1 MALVTEAEVRR
12 VLAETPFIQP
22 YNIELVSLGDG
33 EAIVSVPFQKK
44 FERPGGVTCGPVFM
58 AVADLVAWLA
68 LMTKIDY
75 EEARMSVTSNLDTSF
90 LSVATTGFF
99 CRGKILK
106 VGKRLIYCT
115 AESYTADGKMLTHH
129 TVTYIR
135 PNQKGE

>member
-12 VLAETPFIQP
+12 LLAETPFIQP
-22 YNIELVSLGDG
+22 YNVELVSLGNG
-33 EAIVSVPFQKK
+33 EVVVSVPFQKK

-58 AVADLVAWLA
+58 AVADLAAWLA

-75 EEARMSVTSNLDTSF
+75 DEALMSVTSNLNTAF
-90 LSVATTGFF
+90 LNVAKTEFF
-99 CRGKILK
+99 CKGKVLK
-106 VGKRLIYCT
+106 MGKRLIYCT
-115 AESYTADGKMLTHH
+115 AESYTADGRILTHH